1 MYKHD
6 YGDVIEVK
14 RLRNNAVIDEAYYM
28 ITDIGLRQDLLD
40 FDSLVTTYTLQN
52 FDDEEDSMR
61 TSMLSD
67 SYIQYKNLTQG
78 GRYDKAY
85 REKEAQNRTTGS

>member
-6 YGDVIEVK
+6 YGDIIEVK
-14 RLRNNAVIDEAYYM
+14 RLHNNTVIEQAYYM
-28 ITDIGLRQDLLD
+28 ITEIGLRQDLLD
-40 FDSLVTTYTLQN
+40 FGNLVTTYTLEN
-52 FDDEEDSMR
+52 FCDDEDSLR

-67 SYIQYKNLTQG
+67 SYTQYKNLTQG

-85 REKEAQNRTTGS
+85 REKETQNRATSS

>member
-14 RLRNNAVIDEAYYM
+14 RLRNNAVIEEAYYM
-28 ITDIGLRQDLLD
+28 ITEIGLRQDLLD
-40 FDSLVTTYTLQN
+40 FSHLTTTYTLQN
-52 FDDEEDSMR
+52 FCDDEDSLR

-67 SYIQYKNLTQG
+67 SYTQYKNLTQG
-78 GRYDKAY
+78 GRYDKTH
-85 REKEAQNRTTGS
+85 REKETQNRTTGS